1 MQYLTVR
8 KLFATRI
15 LLAATVVFTFLGRP
29 MSGAQEL
36 LPALNNAPLSQPA
49 QANRMSAGDTI
60 VYVKEDGRE
69 LRLIQPDGSNDRLL
83 WRVPD
88 SVIGSAITSVAWRPD
103 AKQIA
108 FTSSHEGTCSEFCH
122 DIYLI
127 NPDGSHLRRLTNAPA
142 CAELDNYPKGIAR
155 VQIEN
160 RLVNITDFYIYIEG
174 VAVAAHVP
182 FATNTAVEITFY
194 QTADLG
200 PGVMQSAVAIYGN
213 SRWHDP
219 AIMADVVAGGDTY
232 LGRLIIS
239 GNGTLAY
246 GASHV
251 SWNPDGDRL
260 AYQLG
265 QGSLWQVGLDVPI
278 LGDGGPLL
286 DPQVNNTV
294 AGTDPDWSPVGNEVL
309 YQNTTTSNFNISRV
323 DVGATNTGTPLAS
336 VTYISG
342 LDWFTD
348 GSGFVV
354 ADDDA
359 LLSHTDLYTM
369 TFADNSIGQLTQTS
383 GHQAAAEPSMSPD
396 DSQIVYTYAEDVRAN
411 PLNPQLRMMNSDG
424 SGDHL
429 LVAGGRLADWS
440 RVAPSAS
447 DYKVFLPNVRR

>member
-1 MQYLTVR
+1 
-8 KLFATRI
+8 
-15 LLAATVVFTFLGRP
+15 
-29 MSGAQEL
+29 
-36 LPALNNAPLSQPA
+36 
-49 QANRMSAGDTI
+49 
-60 VYVKEDGRE
+60 
-69 LRLIQPDGSNDRLL
+69 
-83 WRVPD
+83 
-88 SVIGSAITSVAWRPD
+88 
-103 AKQIA
+103 
-108 FTSSHEGTCSEFCH
+108 
-122 DIYLI
+122 
-127 NPDGSHLRRLTNAPA
+127 
-142 CAELDNYPKGIAR
+142 
-155 VQIEN
+155 
-160 RLVNITDFYIYIEG
+160 
-174 VAVAAHVP
+174 
-182 FATNTAVEITFY
+182 
-194 QTADLG
+194 
-200 PGVMQSAVAIYGN
+200 
-213 SRWHDP
+213 
-219 AIMADVVAGGDTY
+219 MADVVAGGNTY

-251 SWNPDGDRL
+251 SWNPNGDSL